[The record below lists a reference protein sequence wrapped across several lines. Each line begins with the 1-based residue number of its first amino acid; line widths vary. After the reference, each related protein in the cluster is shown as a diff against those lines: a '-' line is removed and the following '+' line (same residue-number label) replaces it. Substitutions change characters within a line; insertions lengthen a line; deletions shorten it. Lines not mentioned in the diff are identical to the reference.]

1 VAEESSGQGKYTV
14 PCPRCGATNTIGGK
28 RTETRRRACPGCGN
42 VLVMVWTET
51 AFLVTSEWAQREH
64 ESSDPEEPAP
74 RPAPP
79 EPRRE
84 PPLWPASDRET
95 HLGLITGGRG
105 PHLGVRG
112 RRPAVT
118 H

>member
-1 VAEESSGQGKYTV
+1 MAEESSGQGKYTV

-42 VLVMVWTET
+42 VLVIVWTET

-74 RPAPP
+74 PPAPP

-84 PPLWPASDRET
+84 P

-105 PHLGVRG
+105 RHVGVRG